1 MGDSLNN
8 ASPEADDAEQV
19 RVVCPFCS
27 AMVLQGA
34 RKCRSCRKWLIDPPR
49 SRTHNRGT
57 RSLTLIV
64 AAVVTVGAVLISQRK
79 SPVGDA
85 PPLTP
90 LTASP
95 TADAAQGPGAASKSS
110 NEPQPQP
117 TPVRPGEPA
126 RLNAASKRTRQTR
139 TIQLDEHPLDLVF
152 RRDGKALYV
161 SGNDA
166 SLREYR
172 LATGKI
178 IHMASMPAQGDR
190 LRLLNDR
197 YLALICR
204 EYASHIPLMD
214 TEHWEKD
221 PTLLFV
227 GMRPADIIALPD
239 RKTAVAASS
248 VGKRLGWFDLNSGRR
263 LADIRLPHATKHLF
277 VVRAYERPYVG
288 AMGVLYRAGH
298 PAGAWM
304 DLFDPAESPFGATRR
319 SISVGREPRPGAV
332 TRDGSSVFF
341 ADRVSNLAALL
352 GVDATTELRTVAVGQ
367 SPVGAFILG
376 EDRYGITINSEAGTA
391 TVVDLKGMRWL
402 GELMLAGP
410 PGDGATA
417 PDGSAL
423 FVSLGG
429 TTRPPTGSGA
439 AIIAGDPPQVVATLK
454 TGRGASRVAV
464 SKDSSRAAVA
474 NYWTKT
480 ITVIHYE

>member
-1 MGDSLNN
+1 
-8 ASPEADDAEQV
+8 
-19 RVVCPFCS
+19 
-27 AMVLQGA
+27 
-34 RKCRSCRKWLIDPPR
+34 
-49 SRTHNRGT
+49 
-57 RSLTLIV
+57 
-64 AAVVTVGAVLISQRK
+64 
-79 SPVGDA
+79 
-85 PPLTP
+85 
-90 LTASP
+90 
-95 TADAAQGPGAASKSS
+95 
-110 NEPQPQP
+110 
-117 TPVRPGEPA
+117 
-126 RLNAASKRTRQTR
+126 
-139 TIQLDEHPLDLVF
+139 
-152 RRDGKALYV
+152 
-161 SGNDA
+161 
-166 SLREYR
+166 
-172 LATGKI
+172 
-178 IHMASMPAQGDR
+178 MASMPAQGDR